1 MISETVNFKAG
12 SFTTESNKASMLYEV
27 KRTRA
32 EWDPGLAIPG
42 TERRGGF
49 RCPPG
54 TRYGGQITDRFGRN
68 CGWGVARRLANQLT
82 DLGESLEEASDKR
95 RNRRNRRNKPDVP
108 TIADIVPDEST
119 DETEAITPEVVTPD
133 VVPPTPD
140 VIPPPPPRPPVA
152 PTPDVVPPPPPRPP
166 TPDVVPPAPTPP
178 TPDVPAAPTRRRSRS
193 GNWIEPTE
201 DFDHIGVRYRDK
213 RTAKT
218 KVDRLSAQEP
228 GQTFHVVAYKDNVPS
243 SAFGYYV
250 LDDAQL
256 SDLKARNLPE
266 ENIKF
271 FDAPAAPAP
280 EPRTPKVSTAIEK
293 VRPSTARKPKL
304 SSLPPEYQEGKR
316 TNDQA
321 GTEWIAEAQAALV
334 DGDIDTAA
342 AIIYNTMNSP
352 ESALPKSRSELG
364 VLHTWLSETSLS
376 PDIDPATRVML
387 KQYLR
392 NVENERMRR
401 DLIRDGAEFSVLA
414 GNDETREFVAQGLDE
429 VLVDVTTLAENG
441 DFNSVLA
448 LQGIMMNT
456 DLSGLDAEQI
466 AELRQ
471 RIETLKGSVARPS
484 LDNEPARIRLERSF
498 DEMSQLLDIH
508 QRRLDGGNKKDFNSE
523 LKDLTAEYRVTK
535 TVGTQFAYTDL
546 DKAKALIAEKKI
558 DGRPLSLLDNGTSY
572 VIIDPYKLDYVQTTY
587 ASTSAGDGIQ
597 VYKVGSLYDLGRSE
611 ALRMAVA
618 NRKSPIYTRSQDNPD
633 SYTRITNDTIS
644 VVSPIAGRPGNH
656 LLTDSD
662 SDIAAISANV
672 NDPKVF
678 KESQEKLAN
687 LGLTPSSLDERKSR
701 RELLKSIAK
710 ARLDSTKSQLDEE
723 VQSGILT
730 NSRLDSHI
738 QNLTSERAETVS
750 RLNDARVK
758 MQLAISRH
766 AYLSNEVRLDQP
778 GNRAELA
785 RARVK
790 LDDAVREVDLETA
803 NLVSENSRLALTQG
817 YANNIVEDTNVGIFN
832 GRFTTL
838 SPRFELADDITVDAL
853 SGNLD
858 GVQIA
863 SADGLTMTIDTD
875 AAQQAAQNIE
885 NIHMF
890 GGNAPTNIDEVAL
903 SLVRPIGETDPTERL
918 SRAGR
923 NIELLRKE
931 VQRINESPVF
941 LVNPNNPD
949 PEVAAL
955 AVLNARLDNLTEL
968 YEAAKAGNAIVPHV
982 PNPLGKEV
990 ADGRAGRRLAHGNL
1004 DERQVVLDSLIEIAN
1019 QGVFEGPYG
1028 DDEMARFNN
1037 KIQMANGIHSP
1048 SAELIKSMETGDWF
1062 PEAIRGDEKQKI
1074 AYLESSIA
1082 SRNAVLTHHADAI
1095 DAKVLQ
1101 LNRLNTL
1108 SPEEVESLTA
1118 DGIDVKKQKAEIL
1131 TDIINNAVYVR
1142 MQRNNIEAE
1151 VLGLNRLRGAN
1162 DETLHTSTDIPKNPI
1177 TSSPASISSD
1187 ASKLYEE
1194 YKKITDTPLQF
1205 QTPEEIEKLKVI
1217 EKALDDEINNTVD
1230 TAIKK
1235 RRNTLKE
1242 YLKGRFG
1249 TKDTPFESMTPEK
1262 FQSLSAAEREEYVK
1276 SWWQHDEVIG
1286 KSGKKYKITATIT
1299 NRNYIGV
1306 TVSEIRPDGRIVNVT
1321 NANRELRY
1329 DANGKLTHVYNAY
1342 FALPA
1347 EYQRDEIATIMNGYA
1362 ALGAGSVGIQYFSTS
1377 PGLSAGPYVWGRL
1390 GFGADGPGIGSRG
1403 ASKITEQIQKFEAG
1417 NISIFKTQKEAMLAK
1432 RLVQRQIAGQ
1442 KVSHQ
1447 MLIATFD
1454 TSSPIEGVAPAQQK
1468 AAMDERHEQLRFF
1481 IVNNMPMNGE
1491 QKQKFKQ
1498 QGMGVDP
1505 RKVQFRRRRA

>member
-152 PTPDVVPPPPPRPP
+152 PTPDAVPPPPPRPP
-166 TPDVVPPAPTPP
+166 TPDVVPTPPTPP

-213 RTAKT
+213 RTAQT

-243 SAFGYYV
+243 STFGYYV

-392 NVENERMRR
+392 NVDNERMRR
-401 DLIRDGAEFSVLA
+401 NLIRDGAEFSILA
-414 GNDETREFVAQGLDE
+414 GNDEMRGFVAQGIDE
-429 VLVDVTTLAENG
+429 VLVDVTTLAKNG

-456 DLSGLDAEQI
+456 DLSELDAEQI
-466 AELRQ
+466 GELRQ

-758 MQLAISRH
+758 MQLAVSRH
-766 AYLSNEVRLDQP
+766 AYFSNEVRLDQP

-863 SADGLTMTIDTD
+863 SADGLTMTIDSA

-1004 DERQVVLDSLIEIAN
+1004 DERQVVFDSLIDIAN
-1019 QGVFEGPYG
+1019 GGVLQG
-1028 DDEMARFNN
+1028 DEIVNFNN

-1074 AYLESSIA
+1074 AYLEADIA
-1082 SRNAVLTHHADAI
+1082 SRNAALIGHADAI

-1131 TDIINNAVYVR
+1131 TDIINNSVYVR
-1142 MQRNNIEAE
+1142 MQRNNIEAS

-1162 DETLHTSTDIPKNPI
+1162 DETLHTSTEIPQNPI

-1187 ASKLYEE
+1187 VSKLYEE
-1194 YKKITDTPLQF
+1194 YKKLSAERNMY
-1205 QTPEEIEKLKVI
+1205 QTPEDVEKLKVI

-1249 TKDTPFESMTPEK
+1249 TKDTPFESMTAEK
-1262 FQSLSAAEREEYVK
+1262 FESLSPTERKKYIE
-1276 SWWQHDEVIG
+1276 SWWKHDEVIG
-1286 KSGKKYKITATIT
+1286 KSGKKYKISAELTRGSYVSVTI
-1299 NRNYIGV
+1299 
-1306 TVSEIRPDGRIVNVT
+1306 SEIKPDGTLRLV
-1321 NANRELRY
+1321 ANPTREIRF
-1329 DANGKLTHVYNAY
+1329 DANGKLSHVYNSY
-1342 FALPA
+1342 FALPQ

-1362 ALGAGSVGIQYFSTS
+1362 SIGAGSAGAKYFSTS

-1390 GFGADGPGIGSRG
+1390 GFGANGPGIGSSG

-1432 RLVQRQIAGQ
+1432 RLVQRQVAGE

-1481 IVNNMPMNGE
+1481 IVSNMPMSGE
-1491 QKQKFKQ
+1491 QKQMFAQ

>member
-108 TIADIVPDEST
+108 SIADIVPDEST
-119 DETEAITPEVVTPD
+119 DEAEAVTPEVVTPD

-152 PTPDVVPPPPPRPP
+152 PTPDLVPPPPPRPP
-166 TPDVVPPAPTPP
+166 TPDVVPPAPAPP
-178 TPDVPAAPTRRRSRS
+178 TPDVVPAVPQTRRRSRS

-213 RTAKT
+213 RTAQT
-218 KVDRLSAQEP
+218 KVDRLSGQEP
-228 GQTFHVVAYKDNVPS
+228 GKSFHVVAYKDNVPS
-243 SAFGYYV
+243 STFGYYV

-271 FDAPAAPAP
+271 FDAPAAPTP

-293 VRPSTARKPKL
+293 VRPATARKPKL

-321 GTEWIAEAQAALV
+321 GTEWIAEAQAAIA

-392 NVENERMRR
+392 NVDNERMRR
-401 DLIRDGAEFSVLA
+401 NLIRDGAEFSVLA
-414 GNDETREFVAQGLDE
+414 GNDETRGFVAQGLDE
-429 VLVDVTTLAENG
+429 VLVDVTTLARNG

-456 DLSGLDAEQI
+456 DLSELDAEQI
-466 AELRQ
+466 SELRQ
-471 RIETLKGSVARPS
+471 RIETLKGGVARPS

-535 TVGTQFAYTDL
+535 TVGTQFAYADL

-597 VYKVGSLYDLGRSE
+597 VYKVGSAYDLGRSE
-611 ALRMAVA
+611 ALRIAVA

-633 SYTRITNDTIS
+633 SYTQITNDTIS
-644 VVSPIAGRPGNH
+644 VVSPIAGRRGNY

-672 NDPKVF
+672 DDPKVF

-701 RELLKSIAK
+701 RELFKSIAK
-710 ARLDSTKSQLDEE
+710 ARLNSTKSQLDEE
-723 VQSGILT
+723 AQSGILT
-730 NSRLDSHI
+730 GSRLDSHI
-738 QNLTSERAETVS
+738 QNLKSERGETVS

-758 MQLAISRH
+758 MMLAISKH
-766 AYLSNEVRLDQP
+766 AYLSNEVRVDQP

-790 LDDAVREVDLETA
+790 LDDAVRDVDLEIA

-817 YANNIVEDTNVGIFN
+817 YANNIVEDTNVGVFN

-863 SADGLTMTIDTD
+863 TADGKTMTIDSA

-890 GGNAPTNIDEVAL
+890 GGNAPTTIDEVAL

-968 YEAAKAGNAIVPHV
+968 YEAAKAGNAIIPHV

-1004 DERQVVLDSLIEIAN
+1004 DERQVVFNSLIDIAH
-1019 QGVFEGPYG
+1019 QGVLQG
-1028 DDEMARFNN
+1028 DEMIRFDIGILKANS
-1037 KIQMANGIHSP
+1037 KEIPSEKFVESIQN
-1048 SAELIKSMETGDWF
+1048 GDWF
-1062 PEAIRGDEKQKI
+1062 PEAIRDNEKEKI
-1074 AYLESSIA
+1074 PYLENAIA
-1082 SRNAVLTHHADAI
+1082 SRNAVVTHYADVI
-1095 DAKVLQ
+1095 DAQVLQ

-1118 DGIDVKKQKAEIL
+1118 DGIDVKKQKADAL
-1131 TDIINNAVYVR
+1131 TDIVNNAILLR
-1142 MQRNNIEAE
+1142 IERNHIEAE

-1162 DETLHTSTDIPKNPI
+1162 DETLHTSTDIPQNPI

-1187 ASKLYEE
+1187 VSKLYEE

-1217 EKALDDEINNTVD
+1217 EKALDDDINNTVD

-1262 FQSLSAAEREEYVK
+1262 FQSLSATEREEYVK

-1299 NRNYIGV
+1299 NRNYISV
-1306 TVSEIRPDGRIVNVT
+1306 TVSEIRPDGRIVAVT

-1362 ALGAGSVGIQYFSTS
+1362 ALGAGSVGIKYFSTS

-1432 RLVQRQIAGQ
+1432 RLVQRQIAGE

-1447 MLIATFD
+1447 MFIATFD
-1454 TSSPIEGVAPAQQK
+1454 TSSPIEGVPPAQQK

-1481 IVNNMPMNGE
+1481 IVNNMPMSGE

>member
-293 VRPSTARKPKL
+293 VRPSTARKLKL
-304 SSLPPEYQEGKR
+304 SSLPLEYQEGKR

-321 GTEWIAEAQAALV
+321 GTEWIAEAQDAL
-334 DGDIDTAA
+334 DYGDIDTAMA
-342 AIIYNTMNSP
+342 LVHNTLNYP
-352 ESALPKSRSELG
+352 EVSLPKSTSELV
-364 VLHTWLSETSLS
+364 VLREWLSEASVN
-376 PDIDPATRVML
+376 PDIDPAMRVML
-387 KQYLR
+387 KQYLG
-392 NVENERMRR
+392 NVENERWRR
-401 DLIRDGAEFSVLA
+401 HLIKDGAEFSVLA

-429 VLVDVTTLAENG
+429 VVIDVTTLAEKG

-456 DLSGLDAEQI
+456 DLSELDAEQI
-466 AELRQ
+466 DGLRQ
-471 RIETLKGSVARPS
+471 RIATLQGSVARPS
-484 LDNEPARIRLERSF
+484 LDNEPARQRLERSF
-498 DEMSQLLDIH
+498 AEMSELLDIH

-523 LKDLTAEYRVTK
+523 LKNLTSEYRVTK
-535 TVGTQFAYTDL
+535 TVGTQFAYADL

-558 DGRPLSLLDNGTSY
+558 NGRPLSLLDNGTSY
-572 VIIDPYKLDYVQTTY
+572 VIIDPYKLDYTNNTY
-587 ASTSAGDGIQ
+587 ASTNAGDGIQ
-597 VYKVGSLYDLGRSE
+597 VYKVGSPNDLGRSE
-611 ALRMAVA
+611 ALRIAVA
-618 NRKSPIYTRSQDNPD
+618 NRKFPIYARSQDNPD
-633 SYTRITNDTIS
+633 SYTRITNETMSI
-644 VVSPIAGRPGNH
+644 VSPIELRPGNH
-656 LLTDSD
+656 VLTDSD
-662 SDIAAISANV
+662 SDIVAISINV
-672 NDPKVF
+672 DDPKVF
-678 KESQEKLAN
+678 KASQEKLAN
-687 LGLTPSSLDERKSR
+687 LGIEPMSLDYRKSR
-701 RELLKSIAK
+701 RELYKSIAK

-723 VQSGILT
+723 TRSGILT
-730 NSRLDSHI
+730 GSRLESHI
-738 QNLTSERAETVS
+738 QNLKSERAETVS

-758 MQLAISRH
+758 MMLAISKH
-766 AYLSNEVRLDQP
+766 AYFSNEVRLDQP
-778 GNRAELA
+778 GNRAELE
-785 RARVK
+785 RARTK
-790 LDDAVREVDLETA
+790 LKDAVNEVDLEIA
-803 NLVSENSRLALTQG
+803 NLMSENSRLALTQE
-817 YANNIVEDTNVGIFN
+817 YANNIAELTNVGIFN

-838 SPRFELADDITVDAL
+838 SPRFELADSITVDAL

-863 SADGLTMTIDTD
+863 NADGTTMTIDSA

-890 GGNAPTNIDEVAL
+890 GGNAPTTIDEVAK

-923 NIELLRKE
+923 NIELLRQE

-968 YEAAKAGNAIVPHV
+968 YEAAKAGNAIIPHV

-1004 DERQVVLDSLIEIAN
+1004 DQTTEVIDSLVWMS
-1019 QGVFEGPYG
+1019 QTGVFDG
-1028 DDEMARFNN
+1028 DEEATAHFITGIRL
-1037 KIQMANGIHSP
+1037 ANDP
-1048 SAELIKSMETGDWF
+1048 RLAEQERIVQDIESGDWF
-1062 PEAIRGDEKQKI
+1062 PAHARTDETRKI
-1074 AYLESSIA
+1074 FLELRISQ
-1082 SRNAVLTHHADAI
+1082 RNATMTEQANAI

-1108 SPEEVESLTA
+1108 SPEAIEELAA
-1118 DGIDVKKQKAEIL
+1118 DGIDVKKEKADAL
-1131 TDIINNAVYVR
+1131 TAIVSQAVYLR
-1142 MQRNNIEAE
+1142 LQRNAKEAE
-1151 VLGLNRLRGAN
+1151 VLGLNRLRGDS
-1162 DETLHTSTDIPKNPI
+1162 DETLHTSTDIPQNPI
-1177 TSSPASISSD
+1177 TSSPAAISSD
-1187 ASKLYEE
+1187 ASKLHEQ
-1194 YKKITDTPLQF
+1194 YKKLTVKTDK
-1205 QTPEEIEKLKVI
+1205 TPEEIEKLKVI
-1217 EKALDDEINNTVD
+1217 EKDLDDQINNTVD

-1262 FQSLSAAEREEYVK
+1262 FRSLSAAEKEEYVA
-1276 SWWQHDEVIG
+1276 SWWKHDELVG
-1286 KSGKKYKITATIT
+1286 KSGKKYKITAEVNRRDYIT
-1299 NRNYIGV
+1299 VKIW
-1306 TVSEIRPDGRIVNVT
+1306 EIKPDGTLKGVT
-1321 NANRELRY
+1321 NASRELRY
-1329 DANGKLTHVYNAY
+1329 DRNGNFSHVYNAY

-1362 ALGAGSVGIQYFSTS
+1362 AIGASSAGAKHFSTS

-1390 GFGADGPGIGSRG
+1390 GFGASGAGIGDRG
-1403 ASKITEQIQKFEAG
+1403 ASKITLELDRFEAG
-1417 NISIFKTQKEAMLAK
+1417 NISIFKTQKEAMLAR
-1432 RLVQRQIAGQ
+1432 RLVQRQIAGE

-1454 TSSPIEGVAPAQQK
+1454 TSTPIEGVSPAQQK

-1481 IVNNMPMNGE
+1481 FVANLGMSGE
-1491 QKQKFKQ
+1491 QKQVFAQ

>member
-108 TIADIVPDEST
+108 SIADIVPDEST
-119 DETEAITPEVVTPD
+119 DEAEAVTPEVVTPD

-166 TPDVVPPAPTPP
+166 TPDVVPPAPAPP
-178 TPDVPAAPTRRRSRS
+178 TPDVVPAVPQTRRRSR
-193 GNWIEPTE
+193 GRNWIEPTE

-213 RTAKT
+213 RTAQT
-218 KVDRLSAQEP
+218 KADSLSRQEP
-228 GQTFHVVAYKDNVPS
+228 GQSFHVVAYKDNVPS
-243 SAFGYYV
+243 STFGYYV

-271 FDAPAAPAP
+271 FGAPASPTP

-293 VRPSTARKPKL
+293 VRPRTARKPKL
-304 SSLPPEYQEGKR
+304 SSLPLEYQEGKR

-321 GTEWIAEAQAALV
+321 GTEWIAEAQDALNS
-334 DGDIDTAA
+334 GDIDTAMA
-342 AIIYNTMNSP
+342 LVHNTLNYP
-352 ESALPKSRSELG
+352 EVALPKSTSELV
-364 VLHTWLSETSLS
+364 VLREWLSETSVN
-376 PDIDPATRVML
+376 PDIDPAMRVML
-387 KQYLR
+387 KQYLG

-401 DLIRDGAEFSVLA
+401 HLIKDGAEFSVLA

-429 VLVDVTTLAENG
+429 VVRDVTYLAEKG

-456 DLSGLDAEQI
+456 DLSELDAAQI
-466 AELRQ
+466 DGLRQ
-471 RIETLKGSVARPS
+471 RVAALQGSVVRPS
-484 LDNEPARIRLERSF
+484 LDNEPARQRLERSF
-498 DEMSQLLDIH
+498 AEMSELLDIH

-523 LKDLTAEYRVTK
+523 LKDLTSEYRVTK
-535 TVGTQFAYTDL
+535 TVGTQFAYADL

-558 DGRPLSLLDNGTSY
+558 NGRPLSLLDNGTSY
-572 VIIDPYKLDYVQTTY
+572 VIIDPYKLDYVNNTY
-587 ASTSAGDGIQ
+587 ASTDAGDGIQ
-597 VYKVGSLYDLGRSE
+597 VYKVGSPNDLGRSE

-618 NRKSPIYTRSQDNPD
+618 NRKFPIYARSQDNPD
-633 SYTRITNDTIS
+633 SYTRITNETMSI
-644 VVSPIAGRPGNH
+644 VSPIELRPGNH
-656 LLTDSD
+656 VLTDSD
-662 SDIAAISANV
+662 SDIVAISINV
-672 NDPKVF
+672 DDPKVF
-678 KESQEKLAN
+678 KASQEKLAN
-687 LGLTPSSLDERKSR
+687 LGIEPMSLDYRKSR
-701 RELLKSIAK
+701 RELYKSIAK

-723 VQSGILT
+723 TRSGILT
-730 NSRLDSHI
+730 GSRLESHI
-738 QNLTSERAETVS
+738 QNLKSERAETVS

-758 MQLAISRH
+758 MMLAISKH
-766 AYLSNEVRLDQP
+766 AYFSNEVRLDQP
-778 GNRAELA
+778 GNRAELE
-785 RARVK
+785 RARTK
-790 LDDAVREVDLETA
+790 LKDAVNEVDLEIA
-803 NLVSENSRLALTQG
+803 NLMSENSRLALTQE
-817 YANNIVEDTNVGIFN
+817 YANNIAELTNVGIFN

-838 SPRFELADDITVDAL
+838 SPRFELADSITVDAL

-863 SADGLTMTIDTD
+863 NADGTTMTIDSA

-890 GGNAPTNIDEVAL
+890 GGNAPTTIDEVAK

-923 NIELLRKE
+923 NIELLRRE

-968 YEAAKAGNAIVPHV
+968 YEAAKTGNAIIPHV

-1004 DERQVVLDSLIEIAN
+1004 DQTTEVIDSLVWMS
-1019 QGVFEGPYG
+1019 QTGVFDG
-1028 DDEMARFNN
+1028 DEEATAHFITGIRL
-1037 KIQMANGIHSP
+1037 ANDP
-1048 SAELIKSMETGDWF
+1048 RLAEQERIVQDIESGDWF
-1062 PEAIRGDEKQKI
+1062 PAHARTDETRKI
-1074 AYLESSIA
+1074 FLELRISQ
-1082 SRNAVLTHHADAI
+1082 RNATMTEQANAI

-1108 SPEEVESLTA
+1108 SPEAIEELAA
-1118 DGIDVKKQKAEIL
+1118 DGIDVKKEKADAL
-1131 TDIINNAVYVR
+1131 TAIVSQAVYLR
-1142 MQRNNIEAE
+1142 LQRNAKEAE
-1151 VLGLNRLRGAN
+1151 VLGLNRLRGDS
-1162 DETLHTSTDIPKNPI
+1162 DETLHTSTDIPQNPI
-1177 TSSPASISSD
+1177 TSSPAAISSD
-1187 ASKLYEE
+1187 ASKLHEQ
-1194 YKKITDTPLQF
+1194 YKKLTVKTDK
-1205 QTPEEIEKLKVI
+1205 TPEEIEKLKVI
-1217 EKALDDEINNTVD
+1217 EKDLDDQINNTVD

-1262 FQSLSAAEREEYVK
+1262 FRSLSAAEKEEYVA
-1276 SWWQHDEVIG
+1276 SWWKHDELVG
-1286 KSGKKYKITATIT
+1286 KSGKKYKITAEVNRRDYIT
-1299 NRNYIGV
+1299 VKIW
-1306 TVSEIRPDGRIVNVT
+1306 EIKPDGTLKGVT
-1321 NANRELRY
+1321 NASRELRY
-1329 DANGKLTHVYNAY
+1329 DRNGNFSHVYNAY

-1362 ALGAGSVGIQYFSTS
+1362 AIGASSAGAKHFSTS

-1390 GFGADGPGIGSRG
+1390 GFGASGAGIGDRG
-1403 ASKITEQIQKFEAG
+1403 ASKITLELDRFEAG
-1417 NISIFKTQKEAMLAK
+1417 NISIFKTQKEAMLAR
-1432 RLVQRQIAGQ
+1432 RLVQRQIAGE

-1454 TSSPIEGVAPAQQK
+1454 TSTPIEGVSPAQQK

-1481 IVNNMPMNGE
+1481 FVANLGMSGE
-1491 QKQKFKQ
+1491 QKQVFAQ